1 MKTSGS
7 HTDENYYPLFTHTR
21 ITVGVIYCTYLIAVG
36 LYSAQPLVQFVVAS
50 NAPT

>member
-21 ITVGVIYCTYLIAVG
+21 ITVGVIYYKYFFTCG
-36 LYSAQPLVQFVVAS
+36 FHSDQPVVQSVEPK
-50 NAPT
+50 APL